1 DLPVIFSDNEN
12 RWIHIIPED
21 YSLNLISWIT
31 TKEDDGWNI
40 QWPTADSSIK
50 ATELH
55 SELIKR
61 NLSSLDSHG
70 KKLKKED

>member
-1 DLPVIFSDNEN
+1 
-12 RWIHIIPED
+12 
-21 YSLNLISWIT
+21 
-31 TKEDDGWNI
+31 I

-70 KKLKKED
+70 KKLKKEDMARIIGRAEAIETLSNVNFKKMNVNMF